1 MKHKT
6 DNPMKHV
13 GKLLLIVVAFPFA
26 LVGVLA
32 WGAVV
37 LGRAAAKEVGRKK
50 PVV

>member
-13 GKLLLIVVAFPFA
+13 GKLLLIVVALPFA
-26 LVGVLA
+26 LVGVLV

-37 LGRAAAKEVGRKK
+37 LGRAAAKEVVKK
-50 PVV
+50 RPVA